1 MDVPHSPGGFG
12 DLYRDHSRAV
22 YRFALGLSGNAAE
35 AEDLTAEAFLR
46 IWEAGDR
53 VKLATM
59 RAYLLTIVR
68 NLFRQKWRRERRRGP
83 MPEEVAGGSGQETR
97 DQLRAVLAE
106 LQTLPEVDRAA
117 LLLHVE
123 HELPYS
129 EIAVMLGIEATT
141 ARTKVHRARERL
153 RRVR

>member
-1 MDVPHSPGGFG
+1 MDVPPSNAGFG

-35 AEDLTAEAFLR
+35 ADDLTAEAFLR

-53 VKLATM
+53 VQLASM

-68 NLFRQKWRRERRRGP
+68 NLHRQQWRRERRRGE
-83 MPEEVAGGSGQETR
+83 MPAEVTGPCGQDTR

-106 LQTLPEVDRAA
+106 LQALPELDRAA

-129 EIAVMLGIEATT
+129 EIALMLGIDPTT
-141 ARTKVHRARERL
+141 ARTKVHRARQRL
-153 RRVR
+153 RSVR

>member
-1 MDVPHSPGGFG
+1 MDVPPSNAGFG
-12 DLYRDHSRAV
+12 ELYREHSRAV

-35 AEDLTAEAFLR
+35 AEDLTSEAFLR

-53 VKLATM
+53 VRLGSV

-68 NLFRQKWRRERRRGP
+68 NLHRQQWRHERRRGE
-83 MPEEVAGGSGQETR
+83 MPDLVAGESGQDTR
-97 DQLRAVLAE
+97 DELRAVLAE
-106 LQTLPEVDRAA
+106 LQALPEVDRAA

-129 EIAVMLGIEATT
+129 EIAVMLGIEAST

-153 RRVR
+153 RSVR

>member
-1 MDVPHSPGGFG
+1 MDVPPRNAGFG

-53 VKLATM
+53 LQLASL

-68 NLFRQKWRRERRRGP
+68 NLFRQQWRRERRRGE
-83 MPEEVAGGSGQETR
+83 MPEVVAGGSGQNTR
-97 DQLRAVLAE
+97 DELRAVLAE
-106 LQTLPEVDRAA
+106 LQALPEVDRAA

-129 EIAVMLGIEATT
+129 EIAVMLGIDPTT

>member
-1 MDVPHSPGGFG
+1 MDVQPQSVGFG
-12 DLYRDHSRAV
+12 DLYREHSRSV

-35 AEDLTAEAFLR
+35 ADDLTAETFLR

-53 VKLATM
+53 IQLGSV

-68 NLFRQKWRRERRRGP
+68 NLHRQHWRRERHRGE
-83 MPEEVAGGSGQETR
+83 MPEVMAGGSGQAAR
-97 DQLRAVLAE
+97 DELRAVLAE
-106 LQTLPEVDRAA
+106 LQTLPELDRAV

-129 EIAVMLGIEATT
+129 EIAVMLGIDPTT

>member
-1 MDVPHSPGGFG
+1 MDVQQGNAGFG

-53 VKLATM
+53 LQLASL

-68 NLFRQKWRRERRRGP
+68 NLFRQQWRRERRRGE
-83 MPEEVAGGSGQETR
+83 MPEVVAGGSGQNTR
-97 DQLRAVLAE
+97 DELRAVLAE
-106 LQTLPEVDRAA
+106 LQALPEVDRAA

-129 EIAVMLGIEATT
+129 EIAVMLGIDPTT

>member
-1 MDVPHSPGGFG
+1 MDVPPRNAGFG
-12 DLYRDHSRAV
+12 DLYREHSRAV

-53 VKLATM
+53 VKLGSV

-68 NLFRQKWRRERRRGP
+68 NLYHQQWRRERRRGE
-83 MPEEVAGGSGQETR
+83 MPETLAGGSGQDMR
-97 DQLRAVLAE
+97 DELRAVLAE
-106 LQTLPEVDRAA
+106 LQALPEVDRAA

-129 EIAVMLGIEATT
+129 EIAAMLGIEATT

>member
-1 MDVPHSPGGFG
+1 MDVLPGNAGFG
-12 DLYRDHSRAV
+12 ELYRNHSRAV
-22 YRFALGLSGNAAE
+22 YRFALGLCGNAAE

-53 VKLATM
+53 VQLGSV

-68 NLFRQKWRRERRRGP
+68 NLFRERWRRERRRVE
-83 MPEEVAGGSGQETR
+83 MPAAVAGGSGQDTR
-97 DQLRAVLAE
+97 DELRAVLAE
-106 LQTLPEVDRAA
+106 LQALPELDRAA

-153 RRVR
+153 RSVR

>member
-1 MDVPHSPGGFG
+1 MDVPQSSAGFG

-22 YRFALGLSGNAAE
+22 YRFALGLSGNAVE

-53 VKLATM
+53 VQLGSV

-68 NLFRQKWRRERRRGP
+68 NLYRQHWRRERRRGE
-83 MPEEVAGGSGQETR
+83 MPDVVAGGSGQDTR
-97 DQLRAVLAE
+97 DELRAVLAE
-106 LQTLPEVDRAA
+106 LQALPEVDRAA

-123 HELPYS
+123 HELPYN
-129 EIAVMLGIEATT
+129 EIAVMLGIEAAT

-153 RRVR
+153 RSVR

>member
-1 MDVPHSPGGFG
+1 MDVQPSSAGFG

-53 VKLATM
+53 VQLGSV

-68 NLFRQKWRRERRRGP
+68 NLYRQQWRRERRRGE
-83 MPEEVAGGSGQETR
+83 MPEVVAGASGQRAR
-97 DQLRAVLAE
+97 DELRAVLAE

-123 HELPYS
+123 HELPYN

-153 RRVR
+153 RSVR

>member
-1 MDVPHSPGGFG
+1 MDVPHHTAGFG
-12 DLYRDHSRAV
+12 DLYREHSRAV
-22 YRFALGLSGNAAE
+22 YRFALGLSGNVAE

-46 IWEAGDR
+46 IWEAGNR
-53 VKLATM
+53 LKLGTV

-68 NLFRQKWRRERRRGP
+68 NLYRQRWRHERRRGE
-83 MPEEVAGGSGQETR
+83 MPEQVGGGSGQESR
-97 DQLRAVLAE
+97 DELRAVLAE
-106 LQTLPEVDRAA
+106 LQALPEVDRAA

-123 HELPYS
+123 HELPYD
-129 EIAVMLGIEATT
+129 EIAVMLGIEAST

>member
-1 MDVPHSPGGFG
+1 MDVQQASAGFG

-53 VKLATM
+53 LQLASL

-68 NLFRQKWRRERRRGP
+68 NLFRQQWRRERRRGE
-83 MPEEVAGGSGQETR
+83 MPEVVAGGSGQNTR
-97 DQLRAVLAE
+97 DELRAVLAE
-106 LQTLPEVDRAA
+106 LQALPEVDRAA

-129 EIAVMLGIEATT
+129 EIAVMLGIDPTT